1 MLRQLHDGMIGAIY
15 EAFAE
20 NDGMTQDYVLV
31 PTLFSLMFSGIMMN
45 VYRDE
50 RPGTDGHLDKTMIM
64 HQQPSTIE
72 YSVPRIRVNS
82 SKLKIVDN
90 LGSIMSSYIRIDDE
104 VAHQISKVSYA
115 FGRLQNSV

>member
-1 MLRQLHDGMIGAIY
+1 MEIMARVTDIGAIY

-20 NDGMTQDYVLV
+20 NDGMMQDYVLV
-31 PTLFSLMFSGIMMN
+31 PTLFSLMFSGRMIN
-45 VYRDE
+45 
-50 RPGTDGHLDKTMIM
+50 DKTMIM

-104 VAHQISKVSYA
+104 VAHQISKVSYT